1 MLVSIT
7 TAWVHAPKRL
17 LFSTSAQ
24 DPCDTD
30 SSEKSHNNKWMN
42 ERIPKLV
49 PVPPSWKYLETN
61 GAARTWQGPEYK
73 VLCQSHKEKKEKKN
87 GDDNELESLKIMQ
100 SAIERYLNDKNYPRS
115 NAHSREFH
123 NSRDIHR
130 RITEDAPLNSFSK
143 NNERSRPQPQ
153 KKGRPS
159 IIDSGDENWT
169 FMHEVHCFR
178 SDFRTT
184 CSFVTL
190 EWVFITWHCF
200 AY

>member
-1 MLVSIT
+1 
-7 TAWVHAPKRL
+7 
-17 LFSTSAQ
+17 
-24 DPCDTD
+24 
-30 SSEKSHNNKWMN
+30 MN
-42 ERIPKLV
+42 ERLTKLV

-130 RITEDAPLNSFSK
+130 RITEAHLIFTYWYSFSK
-143 NNERSRPQPQ
+143 DNEKSQPQPQ

-159 IIDSGDENWT
+159 IIDSGDENRT
-169 FMHEVHCFR
+169 FIPEVDYFR
-178 SDFRTT
+178 SYFRTA
-184 CSFVTL
+184 CFFVML
-190 EWVFITWHCF
+190 EWVFVTWHRF